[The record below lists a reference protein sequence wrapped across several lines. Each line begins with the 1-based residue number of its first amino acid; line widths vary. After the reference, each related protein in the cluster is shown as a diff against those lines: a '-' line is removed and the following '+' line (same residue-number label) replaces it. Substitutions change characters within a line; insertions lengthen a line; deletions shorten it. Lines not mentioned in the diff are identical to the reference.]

1 MKKIRTKFLP
11 LLLALVTILSL
22 LPTSAFAASKTGSGI
37 QITQNQ
43 AYWSTRLL
51 ANGTPY
57 SYRPPLADGKL
68 VYCMDSGLGYHYA
81 TKSFLDSFTW
91 TSGSGADADAVLQ
104 SAITNSGLSEMDAM
118 TIENVKWMMT
128 YLNDC
133 KASNVG
139 QLFMAVQTYV
149 WENQSYKGEP
159 GGDGDAGGYANA
171 DTYELYLSLID
182 DLLAKKAAEDAE
194 FLKQI
199 EAYKAQG
206 IEASIVE
213 DASAK
218 WAVFAISSNRKNQSF
233 FNYYGPRKLS
243 VGEAKP
249 DQPEQPTGGTGKI
262 TLKKTAAGTL
272 KGLPGAR
279 YSIYFNGQIVGS
291 DVTGE
296 SGELHIEDAAT
307 GLWTFVE
314 TAAPSGYCLDPT
326 PKSVYVDVSEGDRE
340 YTVAAV
346 NYAMPSMII
355 YKEDAQTSAPVPGTV
370 LSVKSVTGAYS
381 TSVKIGESGSA
392 TLEGLEPGVYVVSE
406 ESVPEPYILSNTE
419 QTVALRPGK
428 TTEVHFQDYKK
439 PGLEILKKNI
449 ANMDPIPDMTYK
461 VEQIDGSFETTVTTD
476 LRGRAFLA
484 DLPVGSYRISE
495 VGGPSNVIL
504 SEIPQ
509 VIYLEAGC
517 TRTVTFFNA
526 IKPTLTVLKQNSV
539 TSDPL
544 PGAKLHIYYASDNT
558 STGEMHDLGV
568 FYSNEEGKVIL
579 TDAERGWYK
588 IVEESCPQGFG
599 FLDGEAVQEFYL
611 EENTSKTVI
620 IRNVPLSALVG
631 FKYDT
636 KTGKGIPGCRFE
648 LRYLS
653 GNTSGT
659 GGTVIGTYVTGP
671 NGAFTVTGLK
681 KGTYICE
688 EVSSD
693 GNHIIDSEPQ
703 TVWISGEDQDVVI
716 IRFGN
721 SPFGSL
727 LITKLS
733 DDNKRSPI
741 PNTDFLLTYSDG
753 TFVGNDNGIY
763 TTNAAGEILVDGLEP
778 GVTIIVREVR
788 AAAGFLLD
796 ESPQHIQIK
805 SGETVHL
812 QFLNKPL
819 GNLIIKK
826 NSSAPTQE
834 AVPGAEFEITYAD
847 GSYVDAAGGTISSNG
862 RYVTDEHGEIRI
874 SGIVGT
880 VVVTEIKSGPGYQL
894 DEANRTQTVTI
905 NPGDT
910 QTLQFYNTP
919 ISKVEFIK
927 VDENDRSVRIP
938 DTTIEVRR
946 LDGALVTTLV
956 TSESGQAFAQLEDGS
971 YYAVE
976 TVANP
981 KYQLDSITGY
991 GYATTVGSCWLAP
1004 LVEAGEGVNM
1014 SFLVKRQSKEK
1025 ILSKIAQTTMVNRSR
1040 MRDVGDTRQD
1050 YEELDS
1056 AINSGLYLKDVM
1068 NRQGEDFYYMHTLIE
1083 VTAPDPE
1090 TLEQRATEVEKL
1102 CVSVDMI
1109 ARRCDYK
1116 NEQAFLSSLPIL
1128 ALDPDIERKA
1138 RRNALTSGVAAAFPF
1153 ASYELSDHNG
1163 IFLGLNLYNR
1173 SPVFLD
1179 PYDDYKYTNG
1189 NWWIGGSTG
1198 AGKTVTLQCLGGRLR
1213 QQGKRVIIIAPKK
1226 GHEFR
1231 PLCEKLG
1238 GLYLR
1243 MSPSSKD
1250 CPNLMAIRRKSLDSY
1265 AKLKNIAARDD
1276 SVLADKISQLIIWFA
1291 LKKKDLSEEDKSR
1304 LDSSLVE
1311 VYGRYGI
1318 TFDNSSIVDEN
1329 GDFRTM
1335 PIISDWYDVLS
1346 QNPDTRYLSVVLS
1359 RYVTGSAAA
1368 MASRNSIDL
1377 DNKYIV
1383 LDLSGMP
1390 DDMIADGTFW
1400 ATSIAYDL
1408 IMSCE
1413 SDLSAL
1419 LADELWSLVGA
1430 TANPQAAGFVL
1441 EMVKTIRGLGGIAVT
1456 STQGMQDLF
1465 GLDGGSYGKGILD
1478 ASRIKLVMQMEEQ
1491 EARLIQDKL
1500 NLSEDEVRQITRF
1513 RRGEGLLCI
1522 GYNHVPVAFHTTP
1535 KEYEAITTSPTDLR
1549 RGRSEYGDE

>member
-1 MKKIRTKFLP
+1 MQVKKKPRNAAAKKIHKVPPKEKRTKKEQTEQP
-11 LLLALVTILSL
+11 LLKRVI
-22 LPTSAFAASKTGSGI
+22 FGEE
-37 QITQNQ
+37 
-43 AYWSTRLL
+43 
-51 ANGTPY
+51 
-57 SYRPPLADGKL
+57 RP
-68 VYCMDSGLGYHYA
+68 
-81 TKSFLDSFTW
+81 
-91 TSGSGADADAVLQ
+91 
-104 SAITNSGLSEMDAM
+104 
-118 TIENVKWMMT
+118 
-128 YLNDC
+128 
-133 KASNVG
+133 
-139 QLFMAVQTYV
+139 
-149 WENQSYKGEP
+149 
-159 GGDGDAGGYANA
+159 
-171 DTYELYLSLID
+171 
-182 DLLAKKAAEDAE
+182 DL
-194 FLKQI
+194 
-199 EAYKAQG
+199 
-206 IEASIVE
+206 
-213 DASAK
+213 
-218 WAVFAISSNRKNQSF
+218 
-233 FNYYGPRKLS
+233 
-243 VGEAKP
+243 
-249 DQPEQPTGGTGKI
+249 
-262 TLKKTAAGTL
+262 
-272 KGLPGAR
+272 
-279 YSIYFNGQIVGS
+279 
-291 DVTGE
+291 
-296 SGELHIEDAAT
+296 
-307 GLWTFVE
+307 
-314 TAAPSGYCLDPT
+314 
-326 PKSVYVDVSEGDRE
+326 
-340 YTVAAV
+340 
-346 NYAMPSMII
+346 
-355 YKEDAQTSAPVPGTV
+355 
-370 LSVKSVTGAYS
+370 
-381 TSVKIGESGSA
+381 
-392 TLEGLEPGVYVVSE
+392 
-406 ESVPEPYILSNTE
+406 TE
-419 QTVALRPGK
+419 
-428 TTEVHFQDYKK
+428 
-439 PGLEILKKNI
+439 
-449 ANMDPIPDMTYK
+449 
-461 VEQIDGSFETTVTTD
+461 
-476 LRGRAFLA
+476 
-484 DLPVGSYRISE
+484 
-495 VGGPSNVIL
+495 
-504 SEIPQ
+504 
-509 VIYLEAGC
+509 LEAGS
-517 TRTVTFFNA
+517 TTILDILAPTTV
-526 IKPTLTVLKQNSV
+526 
-539 TSDPL
+539 
-544 PGAKLHIYYASDNT
+544 
-558 STGEMHDLGV
+558 
-568 FYSNEEGKVIL
+568 
-579 TDAERGWYK
+579 
-588 IVEESCPQGFG
+588 
-599 FLDGEAVQEFYL
+599 
-611 EENTSKTVI
+611 
-620 IRNVPLSALVG
+620 
-631 FKYDT
+631 DT
-636 KTGKGIPGCRFE
+636 KSKD
-648 LRYLS
+648 
-653 GNTSGT
+653 
-659 GGTVIGTYVTGP
+659 
-671 NGAFTVTGLK
+671 
-681 KGTYICE
+681 YI
-688 EVSSD
+688 V
-693 GNHIIDSEPQ
+693 
-703 TVWISGEDQDVVI
+703 
-716 IRFGN
+716 
-721 SPFGSL
+721 
-727 LITKLS
+727 
-733 DDNKRSPI
+733 
-741 PNTDFLLTYSDG
+741 
-753 TFVGNDNGIY
+753 
-763 TTNAAGEILVDGLEP
+763 VDG
-778 GVTIIVREVR
+778 VY
-788 AAAGFLLD
+788 
-796 ESPQHIQIK
+796 H
-805 SGETVHL
+805 
-812 QFLNKPL
+812 
-819 GNLIIKK
+819 
-826 NSSAPTQE
+826 
-834 AVPGAEFEITYAD
+834 TYL
-847 GSYVDAAGGTISSNG
+847 Y
-862 RYVTDEHGEIRI
+862 
-874 SGIVGT
+874 
-880 VVVTEIKSGPGYQL
+880 
-894 DEANRTQTVTI
+894 
-905 NPGDT
+905 
-910 QTLQFYNTP
+910 
-919 ISKVEFIK
+919 
-927 VDENDRSVRIP
+927 
-938 DTTIEVRR
+938 
-946 LDGALVTTLV
+946 
-956 TSESGQAFAQLEDGS
+956 
-971 YYAVE
+971 
-976 TVANP
+976 
-981 KYQLDSITGY
+981 ITGY

-1265 AKLKNIAARDD
+1265 ARLKNIAVRDD

-1368 MASRNSIDL
+1368 MASRNNIDL

-1522 GYNHVPVAFHTTP
+1522 GYRIGNATLPQSRVRA
-1535 KEYEAITTSPTDLR
+1535 KLR
-1549 RGRSEYGDE
+1549 RLDGMILREAERKLHENQEQNVKNSTAYTMAVLFNCIAESESDLMVDPYLNALSSTA